1 MKKDIFDNYALIVSK
16 QFLVPFEILFTKT
29 KVSHVVSARQLLF
42 FLARKRNIKLSEIKY
57 YMKLNGLPV
66 EHSTII
72 HGEKKIKE
80 RIKNDKDYENFVN
93 KIISGKTKNTNQKI
107 FNKDVFQQD
116 LFDENFQT
124 KKPENNNKLKSSDFS
139 ELAEL
144 LIKLNELKEKG
155 ILSEEEF
162 NEKKKK
168 LLKD

>member
-1 MKKDIFDNYALIVSK
+1 MK
-16 QFLVPFEILFTKT
+16 
-29 KVSHVVSARQLLF
+29 
-42 FLARKRNIKLSEIKY
+42 
-57 YMKLNGLPV
+57 
-66 EHSTII
+66 
-72 HGEKKIKE
+72 KKIKE

-93 KIISGKTKNTNQKI
+93 KIISGKTKSTNQKI

-124 KKPENNNKLKSSDFS
+124 KKSDNNKLKSSDFS

-155 ILSEEEF
+155 ILTEEEF